1 MNSYSLSLNKS
12 SLFCQKKTK
21 KVLTSTLQAYLNVS
35 LFLYLR
41 HLVCPN
47 PCTKIKVM
55 LSVFMSLKISI
66 QFSSFSNFLHQ
77 NSQTDLR
84 QPTMHMHYTLVL
96 ILYRNHT
103 EPS

>member
-1 MNSYSLSLNKS
+1 MSVYFS
-12 SLFCQKKTK
+12 
-21 KVLTSTLQAYLNVS
+21 TSEIL
-35 LFLYLR
+35 
-41 HLVCPN
+41 CPN

-77 NSQTDLR
+77 NSQTDFR